1 MTEETRKDRSVF
13 DLSDGFGTEDIR
25 AIFGGIWRFI
35 LGVLKI
41 IFWPYVWIYRIIGRS
56 IRFSRVKATDNPL
69 STDERRFMESIPGFF
84 IITGIFFGI
93 FLVALGYIIDKN
105 LMKLGDFFRKIDIS
119 TMLESLW
126 AFFFATYPDISV
138 LEIILKIIGYDS
150 DYTDSTGTVVTHDR
164 FGILDIIGYLFDIIA
179 DIIEDPLWLFIGI
192 VAVLFVLVIIF
203 IVISET
209 GVVKVF
215 LSTTSRILKVIAT
228 TPQKGFDRANAVYLR
243 FNRII
248 SKIIIGEKRLATY
261 SVGYHKKLLLYIFL
275 LGFLTFLSGLIVIMS
290 GRIDLD
296 YIYTFILIILFTVG
310 FGVGVLEMFIIVR
323 FMDVI
328 SRQRYSTEKIKEQ
341 SRSS

>member
-93 FLVALGYIIDKN
+93 FLVALGYIIDEN
-105 LMKLGDFFRKIDIS
+105 LMKLGDFFRNIDIS

-126 AFFFATYPDISV
+126 AVFFATHPDISV
-138 LEIILKIIGYDS
+138 LEIILKIIGYDVR
-150 DYTDSTGTVVTHDR
+150 DSSGTVTHDR

-179 DIIEDPLWLFIGI
+179 DIIEDPLILFIGI

-209 GVVKVF
+209 GVVKAF
-215 LSTTSRILKVIAT
+215 LSTTSRIIRVIVT
-228 TPQKGFDRANAVYLR
+228 TPQKGFIRANAVYLR

-261 SVGYHKKLLLYIFL
+261 SVEYHKKLLLYIFL